1 MTVNLTSPEVVT
13 GESTQSFCNEATIN
27 DLVAEGDNIQWY
39 DAATG
44 GNLLSNTDALTNG
57 QIVYATQVVGECESS
72 QSLAVTVEISSI
84 EDPSSELL
92 NQNFC
97 LESDATISDIII
109 DNSSNQILWYDQP
122 IGGNQLTIDDLLENN
137 TIYYAAIY
145 NFESGCESFNRL
157 PITVNI
163 NPCEV
168 NIYNAISINN
178 NYENNYMV
186 IENAEYYP
194 DNKLD
199 VYNRNGKLIYR
210 QNGYATDG
218 TKLFYGKGN
227 YGVFL
232 NSNDYLPTGTYM
244 YVFSYYNNYT
254 NEAIVKRGF
263 LTINNSL

>member
-1 MTVNLTSPEVVT
+1 
-13 GESTQSFCNEATIN
+13 
-27 DLVAEGDNIQWY
+27 
-39 DAATG
+39 
-44 GNLLSNTDALTNG
+44 
-57 QIVYATQVVGECESS
+57 
-72 QSLAVTVEISSI
+72 
-84 EDPSSELL
+84 
-92 NQNFC
+92 
-97 LESDATISDIII
+97 
-109 DNSSNQILWYDQP
+109 
-122 IGGNQLTIDDLLENN
+122 
-137 TIYYAAIY
+137 
-145 NFESGCESFNRL
+145 
-157 PITVNI
+157 
-163 NPCEV
+163 
-168 NIYNAISINN
+168 
-178 NYENNYMV
+178 MV